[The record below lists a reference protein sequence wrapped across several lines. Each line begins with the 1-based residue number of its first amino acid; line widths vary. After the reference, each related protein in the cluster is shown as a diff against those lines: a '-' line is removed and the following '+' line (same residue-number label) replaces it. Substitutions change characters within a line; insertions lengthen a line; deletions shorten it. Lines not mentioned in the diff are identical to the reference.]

1 MRSNKENDGGRSS
14 SGNWSASGS
23 SCSTRGSLDSERHH
37 HASPLAVRSQQR
49 RVNQAN
55 RQESGKRSLSPEM
68 DVDSALSGDDCSAT
82 TTATGSSGVSHSKNG
97 DGHALDH
104 DMETSS
110 VYSCDAE
117 GYYTSFHIDS
127 GLKTLKVC
135 LHWTLATSLSL
146 FSPAFQRLSSL
157 FIKRKKLFFKFTILL
172 VNS

>member
-37 HASPLAVRSQQR
+37 HASPLAARQQKR
-49 RVNQAN
+49 LNQAN
-55 RQESGKRSLSPEM
+55 RLESAGGKRSLSPEM

-82 TTATGSSGVSHSKNG
+82 TTTTASSSGARHG

-135 LHWTLATSLSL
+135 LHCTLAPSLSL
-146 FSPAFQRLSSL
+146 FLALP
-157 FIKRKKLFFKFTILL
+157 
-172 VNS
+172 